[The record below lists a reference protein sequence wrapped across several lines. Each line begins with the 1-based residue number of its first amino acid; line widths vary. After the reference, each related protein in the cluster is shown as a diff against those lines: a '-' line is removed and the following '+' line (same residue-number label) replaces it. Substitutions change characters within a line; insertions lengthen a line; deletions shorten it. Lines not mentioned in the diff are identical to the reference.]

1 MLEDGWNNRMGV
13 GGSILVRLNY
23 QFNLNVQKKQKCNC
37 LRWGMLCDPVEVNK
51 EISCSFFN
59 L

>member
-23 QFNLNVQKKQKCNC
+23 QFNLNVKKKQKCNC

-51 EISCSFFN
+51 EI
-59 L
+59 